1 MRILFLEK
9 CQALLH
15 GLPYGFH
22 DAGHQVLISGLL
34 TERHLPALLQSFR
47 PSLIVMTGWGPELT
61 LTQQAYL
68 CEQIKQAQVPLVYW
82 AEEDP
87 AFVHIWSLPVALR
100 MQVDFVFTVS
110 PETVLVYREA
120 GIRAAHMDFGYDE
133 QLYQPGESGNGPR
146 LPVAVVSPACP
157 YMYRH
162 QLEHDL
168 AGSLHTLIW
177 PLLALGI
184 PVRFYGKEWGQMKP
198 IFGLN
203 IPRDWIVE
211 QPGRMEARQVYR
223 QADIVIEVQ
232 SLEKPISERMLQ
244 AAGSGS
250 LLLARDSIGLR
261 RIFTPGHDM
270 LASSSPIQTVDL
282 LRHYLERP
290 DERKTLQAHGLRTAR
305 SHTYGQR
312 ARFMLRTLV
321 EEGILASD
329 AADCVP
335 GAGEHGCPGQPLCV
349 RDARHTVKPG
359 ESLWQIACAHG
370 TTIGALQQANRL
382 VSDVLHVGQILRI
395 PHRTAEDGEQLP
407 KIKKWLDKAARL
419 FQLDSLLLYGIAY
432 AESDFGQ
439 NAGMS
444 RAGALGIMQLKE
456 RTARGLGVD
465 RTDPWQ
471 NILGGAMYIKEMLYE
486 FDGDL
491 PMALAAYNWG
501 LNHVWHAVRQGGKQ
515 WLTLAP
521 EETQHY
527 VIKIMKY
534 MSEAGRR

>member
-9 CQALLH
+9 SQALLH
-15 GLPYGFH
+15 GLTYGFH
-22 DAGHQVLISGLL
+22 DAGHHVLISGLL
-34 TERHLPALLQSFR
+34 TGLHLPALLQSFQ

-61 LTQQAYL
+61 LTQQASI
-68 CEQIKQAQVPLVYW
+68 CKQIKQAKVPLVYW

-100 MQVDFVFTVS
+100 MQADFVFTVS
-110 PETVLVYREA
+110 PETVFVYREA
-120 GIRAAHMDFGYDE
+120 GIRAAHMDVGYDE
-133 QLYQPGESGNGPR
+133 ELYRPDERANGPR
-146 LPVAVVSPACP
+146 IPVAVVSPASP

-168 AGSLHTLIW
+168 AGALHTLIW
-177 PLLALGI
+177 PLLSLGV
-184 PVRFYGKEWGQMKP
+184 PARFYGKEWAQMKP
-198 IFGLN
+198 FFGLN
-203 IPRDWIVE
+203 IPHDWIVE
-211 QPGRMEARQVYR
+211 QTGQMEARQVY
-223 QADIVIEVQ
+223 QHADLVIEVQ
-232 SLEKPISERMLQ
+232 SAEKSISERMLA
-244 AAGSGS
+244 AAGSGG
-250 LLLARDSIGLR
+250 LLLTRDTPGLR
-261 RIFTPGHDM
+261 RIFTPGYDM
-270 LASSSPIQTVDL
+270 LASSSPIQTADL

-290 DERKTLQAHGLRTAR
+290 EERRTLQANGLRTVR

-312 ARFMLRTLV
+312 TRFMLRTLI
-321 EEGILASD
+321 EEGILAAD
-329 AADCVP
+329 AADCLHGKKEP
-335 GAGEHGCPGQPLCV
+335 GCPPQPVCITDSL
-349 RDARHTVKPG
+349 HTVQPG
-359 ESLWQIACAHG
+359 ESLWQIAQAYG
-370 TTIGALQQANRL
+370 TTSGKLQQANRL
-382 VSDVLHVGQILRI
+382 VSDLLHVGQLLRI
-395 PHRTAEDGEQLP
+395 PPKTAEDGEQFSQ
-407 KIKKWLDKAARL
+407 IKKWLDQAARL
-419 FQLDSLLLYGIAY
+419 FQLDPLLLYGIAY

-444 RAGALGIMQLKE
+444 TAGAFGIMQLKE
-456 RTARGLGVD
+456 KTAKGLGVD

-501 LNHVWHAVRQGGKQ
+501 LNHVWQAVRQGGKQ

-534 MSEAGRR
+534 MSEAGRI